1 MRLRD
6 LGEFGLIARIA
17 RAASRAGVAG
27 SRDVVLGIGDDAA
40 ILRPRAGEDVVVTTD
55 ALVEGAHFRWATQ
68 DARTLGRRALLVNLS
83 DLSAMGARAL
93 GCTIALAAPPGLA
106 VERALGLLRGV
117 IDVAREAACPL
128 VGGNVAR
135 GRETSITVTAL
146 GAVRRGR
153 ALRRDAA
160 RPGDRILVTG
170 PLGLA
175 ALAVARARRAQRSQR
190 GRTHVRHLPPLRL
203 GAGRVLAS
211 LAGRGA
217 CIDVSDG
224 LLADLDHV
232 LEASGVGATIDVGA
246 LPLAPGF
253 GRACARAG
261 ADPLALALAGGE
273 DYELLFTRRP
283 GGPSAARLAR
293 LLAAPVSEIGRIEA
307 GRGLRL
313 LGLSPEQERRLARL
327 RAAGGWRHF

>member
-55 ALVEGAHFRWATQ
+55 ALVEGAHFTWPTQ

-83 DLSAMGARAL
+83 DLSAMGARPI
-93 GCTIALAAPPGLA
+93 GCTIALAAPPSLEA
-106 VERALGLLRGV
+106 DRALGLLRGV

-135 GRETSITVTAL
+135 ATETSITVTAL
-146 GAVRRGR
+146 GAVGRRR

-170 PLGLA
+170 QLGVA
-175 ALAVARARRAQRSQR
+175 ALAVARARR
-190 GRTHVRHLPPLRL
+190 GRARVKRLPPLRL
-203 GAGRVLAS
+203 GAGRALAA
-211 LAGRGA
+211 LPGRGA

-224 LLADLDHV
+224 LLADLGHL
-232 LEASGVGATIDVGA
+232 LEASGVGASIDVRA
-246 LPLAPGF
+246 LPLARGF
-253 GRACARAG
+253 APACARLG
-261 ADPLALALAGGE
+261 VDPLALALAGGE
-273 DYELLFTRRP
+273 DYELLFTLRGRTP
-283 GGPSAARLAR
+283 ARGLAGR
-293 LLAAPVSEIGRIEA
+293 LGAPVTEIGRIEA
-307 GRGLRL
+307 RRGLRL
-313 LGLSPEQERRLARL
+313 LGLSPEQERGLARI
-327 RAAGGWRHF
+327 RVAGGWRHF